1 MKIRVY
7 GYSDDLIEIEKEQNG
22 KWLPIEEIDCYKTGI
37 RIDFQDGTAILC
49 GYPKKTG
56 AIWFIKILQ
65 TGTADHTHTACNNED
80 DEIYS
85 DIFVIELSDDQ
96 PIISWRDA
104 NSAPPFYQALQ
115 IESEV
120 K

>member
-22 KWLPIEEIDCYKTGI
+22 KWLPVEEIDCYNREI

-56 AIWFIKILQ
+56 AIWYIKILQ
-65 TGTADHTHTACNNED
+65 TGTAEHSRTVCDNED

-85 DIFVIELSDDQ
+85 DIFVIELLDDQ
-96 PIISWRDA
+96 SNISWRDA
-104 NSAPPFYQALQ
+104 NSAPPIYQALQ